1 MSFYPVFD
9 IKLGKKEKKYVNDCL
24 EKSWIGQGLFV
35 QKFEKK
41 LSKFVKC
48 KYGVTTTSGTTAL
61 HLACKTAG
69 VKSGDEVLVSSSTNM
84 ASAFSIFY
92 CGARPVPVDI
102 EIDTWLINADLIE
115 EKITPK
121 TKAIMQYIICSSVIL

>member
-61 HLACKTAG
+61 HLACKTVG

-84 ASAFSIFY
+84 ASAFAIIY
-92 CGARPVPVDI
+92 CGAKPVPIDI
-102 EIDTWLINADLIE
+102 SVENWQMDTNLFH
-115 EKITPK
+115 
-121 TKAIMQYIICSSVIL
+121 ILM